1 MLTNNQYLFPYTQ
14 GSSFQVTGYNEIKKI
29 CDDLKMPVITATANR
44 HRMSTRLWQLDVS
57 DEQVNSFMEH
67 LGHSVEAA
75 GVLTNNQYLF
85 PYTQGSSFQVTG
97 YNEIN

>member
-1 MLTNNQYLFPYTQ
+1 MQMDSNIGRNSTN
-14 GSSFQVTGYNEIKKI
+14 KKI

-67 LGHSVEAA
+67 LGHSVDIDKNIYACPLPLQAA
-75 GVLTNNQYLF
+75 KIVTPLLETINQVRL
-85 PYTQGSSFQVTG
+85 
-97 YNEIN
+97 